1 MMWMKLSASFSS
13 SSSKRNTDPMET
25 TLKLGSITVDVVKK
39 DIKNVDSHLA
49 FGWINAEVDSP
60 YRANTQ

>member
-1 MMWMKLSASFSS
+1 
-13 SSSKRNTDPMET
+13 MET